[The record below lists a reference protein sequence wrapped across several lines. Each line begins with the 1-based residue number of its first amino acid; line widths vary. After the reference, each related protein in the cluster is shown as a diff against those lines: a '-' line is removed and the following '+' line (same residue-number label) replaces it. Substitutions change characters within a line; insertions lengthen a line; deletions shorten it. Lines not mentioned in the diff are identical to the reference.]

1 MNRDARNPTANKTR
15 PRALCW
21 LLPGLLLLTALPLA
35 AATEA
40 ATATRTVV
48 DQTGRTIRVPADVRR
63 VITLAP
69 NLTEIVY
76 ALGQQDRLVGVTNQC
91 NYPPRVDAKARIG
104 DVVNPNLERI
114 IELKPDLVL
123 GSTAGNRIE
132 TVTALE
138 QAGIPLYGSDAHRIE
153 DIFASIR
160 DIAGL
165 LAVPETGEPL
175 AAQLEERLRALDRSL
190 LGAARP
196 KVLLVIW
203 LEPLITTGPD
213 TFLADLVHRA
223 GGQSISDDLEQ
234 NWPRLS
240 LEVVVE
246 RDPDYL
252 VLPRIPQLEA
262 RLAQLSQAPPW
273 AELRAVRR
281 NQIVWLD
288 EALIRP
294 GPRILDMIESL
305 ARSLHPAEAQ
315 SEAADE

>member
-1 MNRDARNPTANKTR
+1 LNRDARNSTASKTS
-15 PRALCW
+15 PRHLLR
-21 LLPGLLLLTALPLA
+21 LLPGLLLLSALPLA
-35 AATEA
+35 AGADA
-40 ATATRTVV
+40 ATRTVV
-48 DQTGRTIRVPADVRR
+48 DQTGRTIRVPADVQRL
-63 VITLAP
+63 ITLAP

-91 NYPPRVDAKARIG
+91 NYPPQVGGKARVG

-123 GSTAGNRIE
+123 GSTSGNRLE

-138 QAGIPLYGSDAHRIE
+138 QAGIPLYGSDARRIE
-153 DIFASIR
+153 DIFTSIR
-160 DIAGL
+160 EIAGL
-165 LAVPETGEPL
+165 LAVPEAGQPL
-175 AAQLEERLRALDRSL
+175 AAQLEERLFALDRSL
-190 LGAARP
+190 LGAPRP

-213 TFLADLVHRA
+213 TFLADLVRRA
-223 GGQSISDDLEQ
+223 GGESISDDLQQ

-281 NQIVWLD
+281 HQIVWLD

-294 GPRILDMIESL
+294 GPRILSMIESL
-305 ARSLHPAEAQ
+305 AQSLHPAEAQ
-315 SEAADE
+315 PEAAE